1 MLQNFET
8 KNLNYNLGPFIRF
21 YFWLER
27 YYA

>member
-27 YYA
+27 